1 MNTLCFGFLVVFM
14 CQGEKPTAISEYCQ
28 TARTIQASRSDT
40 AETLA
45 QIRRENA
52 KIRRLCKGKK

>member
-1 MNTLCFGFLVVFM
+1 MNTLCFGFLVVFA

-40 AETLA
+40 AQTLA

-52 KIRRLCKGKK
+52 KIRRLCKAKK